1 MRTLSAYD
9 LPDLFTSIKGATFAT
24 IVTNTD
30 ARVRASCPF
39 GRNVRKVSRVN
50 VTLNYNYAAAVNRQ
64 RTREGGEADFEAAP
78 RQWGERIKGTS
89 LVRHESGKL
98 YLETKVERSLGCE
111 YFAAD
116 GSRIEAEAIAPYLPS
131 KGGSGRQEVEK
142 PVLVRDYAL
151 DSIKGVTIKGE
162 DFVVV

>member
-1 MRTLSAYD
+1 MRTLSASD
-9 LPDLFTSIKGATFAT
+9 LPKLFSSIKGATFAT

-30 ARVRASCPF
+30 ARVKAACPF

-50 VTLNYNYAAAVNRQ
+50 VTLGFQYENAVNRQ
-64 RTREGGEADFEAAP
+64 RTREDSEPDFKAAP
-78 RQWGERIKGTS
+78 RQWGERIPGTF

-98 YLETKVERSLGCE
+98 YLETKVEKSLGCE

-116 GSRIEAEAIAPYLPS
+116 GSRIDAEAIAPYLPS

-142 PVLVRDYAL
+142 PILVRDYAL
-151 DSIKGVTIKGE
+151 DSIRAISLKGE
-162 DFVVV
+162 DLVVA